1 MPPGFAPAA
10 STSNKNN
17 PETVM
22 LKSPKPLAAAIAVA
36 ALGAGMPGVV
46 KAEFLADSKATL
58 ELRNFYLNSDYRQ
71 EGANQSKRDEW
82 AQGFLLNFES
92 GFTEGPVGFGVDAI
106 GLLGVKLDSGPDRQ
120 NTGLLPVGD
129 DKAPDEYSQLG
140 ATAKARYSKT
150 TLRVGTLMPK
160 LPTVLPNDSRLLPQT
175 FRGGMLTS
183 KEIDGLTLHAGRLTQ
198 NSLRNT
204 SANEDMLVAGKGIS
218 GGQASD
224 KFDFASASYR
234 WSDNLTTA
242 YNYGH
247 LDQNYRQHIFNLS
260 HVLPLGDKQAFKSD
274 LRFARSTEAG
284 NTNVDNDAF
293 GAKFTYELGG
303 HGFGVAY
310 QAMNGETGFP
320 HLNGTNSYLV
330 NYVMISA
337 DFASPG
343 EKSWQLRY
351 DYDFA
356 AMGIPGLTF
365 MTRYLR
371 GDDFDGPGGRSG
383 HEWERNT
390 DIGYVFQK
398 GALKNF
404 GVKLR
409 NGTYRSTGNDIDQTR
424 FILSYTL
431 PLL

>member
-1 MPPGFAPAA
+1 
-10 STSNKNN
+10 
-17 PETVM
+17 M

-36 ALGAGMPGVV
+36 ALGAGLPGVAM
-46 KAEFLADSKATL
+46 AEFLADSKATL
-58 ELRNFYLNSDYRQ
+58 ELRNFYHNADYRQ
-71 EGANQSKRDEW
+71 DGANQSKRDEW
-82 AQGFLLNFES
+82 AQGFLLNYES
-92 GFTEGPVGFGVDAI
+92 GFTEGPVGFGIDAI
-106 GLLGVKLDSGPDRQ
+106 GLLGVKLDSGPERQ

-140 ATAKARYSKT
+140 ASAKLRYSKT
-150 TLRVGTLMPK
+150 IVRVGTLMPK

-183 KEIDGLTLHAGRLTQ
+183 KEIDGLTLSAGRLTQ
-198 NSLRNT
+198 NSLRN
-204 SANEDMLVAGKGIS
+204 SAANDDMLVSGKGIS

-234 WSDNLTTA
+234 WNKNLTTG
-242 YNYGH
+242 YHYGH
-247 LDQNYRQHIFNLS
+247 LDQNYKQHIFNLV
-260 HVLPLGDKQAFKSD
+260 HVLPLGDDQAIKSD

-293 GAKFTYELGG
+293 GAKFTYQLGG
-303 HGFGVAY
+303 HAFGAAF
-310 QAMNGETGFP
+310 QKMSGETGFP
-320 HLNGTNSYLV
+320 HINGTNSYLV
-330 NYVMISA
+330 NYVMISP

-343 EKSWQLRY
+343 EKSWQVRY
-351 DYDFA
+351 DYDFGA
-356 AMGIPGLTF
+356 IGIPGLSF

-371 GDDFDGPGGRSG
+371 GDDFDGPGGRDG
-383 HEWERNT
+383 REWERDT
-390 DIGYVFQK
+390 DIGYVFQQ

-404 GVKLR
+404 GVKVR

>member
-1 MPPGFAPAA
+1 
-10 STSNKNN
+10 
-17 PETVM
+17 M

-36 ALGAGMPGVV
+36 ALGAGLPGVV
-46 KAEFLADSKATL
+46 MAEFLADSKATL
-58 ELRNFYLNSDYRQ
+58 ELRNFYHNADYRQ

-82 AQGFLLNFES
+82 AQGFLLNYES
-92 GFTEGPVGFGVDAI
+92 GFTEGPVGFGIDAI
-106 GLLGVKLDSGPDRQ
+106 GLLGIKLDSGPERQ

-140 ATAKARYSKT
+140 ATVKARYSKT
-150 TLRVGTLMPK
+150 TLRVGTLLPK

-175 FRGGMLTS
+175 FRGGMLSS
-183 KEIDGLTLHAGRLTQ
+183 KDIDGLTLHAGRLTQ

-224 KFDFASASYR
+224 QFDFASASYR
-234 WSDNLTTA
+234 WTDNLTTG

-247 LDQNYRQHIFNLS
+247 LDQNYKQHIFNLL
-260 HVLPLGDKQAFKSD
+260 HVLPLSEDQAIKSD

-303 HGFGVAY
+303 HAFGVAY
-310 QAMNGETGFP
+310 QKMSGETGFP
-320 HLNGTNSYLV
+320 HINGTNSYLV
-330 NYVMISA
+330 NYVMISP

-351 DYDFA
+351 DYDFT
-356 AMGIPGLTF
+356 AMGIPGLSF

-371 GDDFDGPGGRSG
+371 GDDFDGPGGRNG
-383 HEWERNT
+383 HEWERDT
-390 DIGYVFQK
+390 DITYVFQQ